1 MNRLFRLF
9 PVAIGRAGVVYLH
22 DLVMAAVSFLASLAL
37 RLGDDLFFQ
46 MPLEQMLLA
55 TLLFTG
61 ICAVIFRV
69 MGLYQGVW
77 RYASMRDMANIA
89 RAVSLAILVFLPLM
103 FFVSRLEFLPRS
115 LPIINW
121 FVLAFLLGAPR
132 FAYRLWRDRGLQ
144 NVFVDDR
151 DRIPVLLVGADDA
164 AEEFIRT
171 MERNPVAEYTVV
183 GAVAEKPQRVGMRIR
198 QARILGTVA
207 ELADVLD
214 RLRRKGGL
222 QPRRLILTRDN
233 MEGAQIR
240 QVLDVAEARGLAL
253 ARLPRTT
260 ELREGVTDEV
270 RVRPIA
276 IEDLL
281 GRPQSTLDRAA
292 MAKLIEGRRVLITGA
307 GGSIGSEAVRQV
319 AAFQPASLTLV
330 DASEYALYTIDLE
343 LAERWPELP
352 RFSRIGDV
360 RDAGRMDGI
369 FADVRPELVIHA
381 AALKHVPL
389 VEANP
394 LEGIRTNTFGTRTVG
409 EACRR
414 HGVGMMVLI
423 STDKAVNPTNI
434 MGATKRMAELYC
446 QAADVAGRA
455 EGGTRFVTVRFG
467 NVLGSTGSVVP
478 LFQRQLARGG
488 PLTVT
493 HPDMTRYFMT
503 IREAVELVLEA
514 SAVGAEDD
522 TFKGRIFVLDMGE
535 PVKIVDL
542 ARQMIRLAGME
553 PGKDVDIRFTGL
565 RPGEKL
571 FEEIFHGAEPP
582 LATDH
587 EGLLVAAPR
596 VVEKQALDMALGR
609 LQAACAE
616 ANVSD
621 AMAVLRE
628 LVPEYVP
635 EERASLAVSDAATP
649 GT

>member
-1 MNRLFRLF
+1 MMAPNRRSPIAL
-9 PVAIGRAGVVYLH
+9 GRRTIVYLH
-22 DLVMAAVSFLASLAL
+22 DLLMAGASFIVSLAL
-37 RLGDDLFFQ
+37 RLGNDLFFQ
-46 MPLEQMLLA
+46 MPPSHVILGA
-55 TLLFTG
+55 FLFSG
-61 ICAVIFRV
+61 ICAIVFRM

-77 RYASMRDMANIA
+77 RYASTRDMINIA
-89 RAVSLAILVFLPLM
+89 RAVTLAILVFLPLM
-103 FFVSRLEFLPRS
+103 FFVSRLEFVPRS

-121 FVLAFLLGAPR
+121 FILAFLLGAPR
-132 FAYRLWRDRGLQ
+132 FAYRVWRDRGLQ

-151 DRIPVLLVGADDA
+151 NRIPVLLVGADDA
-164 AEEFIRT
+164 AEEFMRAL
-171 MERNPVAEYTVV
+171 ERNPNAEYTVV
-183 GAVAEKPQRVGMRIR
+183 GVVAEKPQRVGMRIR
-198 QARILGTVA
+198 NARVLGTID
-207 ELADVLD
+207 ELSDLLL

-233 MEGAQIR
+233 MEGPLVRRI
-240 QVLDVAEARGLAL
+240 LEVAEARGLTL

-260 ELREGVTDEV
+260 ELREGVEDEV

-292 MAKLIEGRRVLITGA
+292 MARLIAGRRVLITGA

-319 AAFQPASLTLV
+319 AAFSPGGLTLV
-330 DASEYALYTIDLE
+330 DASEYALYTIDME
-343 LAERWPELP
+343 VAERWPELA

-360 RDAGRMDGI
+360 RDAARINAI
-369 FADVRPELVIHA
+369 FAEVRPELVIHA

-394 LEGIRTNTFGTRTVG
+394 LEGMRTNTLGTRVVG
-409 EACRR
+409 EACRQ

-423 STDKAVNPTNI
+423 STDKAVNPTNV

-446 QAADVAGRA
+446 QAADVVGR
-455 EGGTRFVTVRFG
+455 EDGGTRFVTVRFG

-478 LFQRQLARGG
+478 LFQRQLQGGG

-514 SAVGAEDD
+514 SAVGVGDD
-522 TFKGRIFVLDMGE
+522 AFKGRIFVLDMGE

-553 PGKDVDIRFTGL
+553 PDKDIHIAFTGL

-582 LATDH
+582 VKTDH
-587 EGLLVAAPR
+587 DSLLIATPR
-596 VVEKQALDMALGR
+596 LVDKRSLDEALDDLARYCLEG
-609 LQAACAE
+609 
-616 ANVSD
+616 NSD
-621 AMAVLRE
+621 AAMKLLIR
-628 LVPEYVP
+628 LVPEYSSGPVLDAR
-635 EERASLAVSDAATP
+635 EECAR
-649 GT
+649 